1 MIKVKYI
8 ILGAGP
14 SSLAFAHSL
23 LDQGEDSFVVLEKEA
38 EPGGLCRSMDVDGG
52 PVDIGGGHFL
62 DVRNKTACDF
72 LFRFMPENEW
82 VLHTRIA
89 KIRLRGHEIDHPLE
103 ANLWQL
109 PVEAQADYLESIA
122 QAGSVRGEPM
132 PEAFE
137 DWCRWKFGELIANEY
152 MLPYNRKIWR
162 MPINELGTYWLYKL
176 PNVSFRETLMSCLQ
190 RKMHGELPA
199 HGEFLYP
206 RHHGYGEVW
215 KRMGAA
221 LGDKLILNEALTTL
235 DLENKIINNRYQAE
249 TIVSSIPWQC
259 VCSATDVAKDVE
271 EAVKKLVH
279 IPIDVDYVS
288 DDVGSPAHWIYEPNE
303 EISYHRILA
312 RSNFTT
318 NSRGYWTETNS
329 RVAVKEKG
337 FRHRNEYAYPVNTID
352 KPELVRI
359 IHAWAKTVGILPIG
373 RWGNWEHMNSD
384 IAVSLGI
391 KAAKELLEI
400 Q

>member
-1 MIKVKYI
+1 MKNIKYL

-23 LDQGEDSFVVLEKEA
+23 LDQGEDSFVILEKEA
-38 EPGGLCRSMDVDGG
+38 EPGGLCRSTDVDGA
-52 PVDIGGGHFL
+52 PLDIGGGHFL
-62 DVRNKTACDF
+62 DVRNKQACDF
-72 LFRFMPENEW
+72 LFRFMPEDEW

-89 KIRLRGHEIDHPLE
+89 KIRLRGTEVDHPLE

-122 QAGSVRGEPM
+122 QAGSVSQAPM

-221 LGDKLILNEALTTL
+221 LGDKLVLNEPLTDL
-235 DLENKIINNRYQAE
+235 DLEHKVVNGRYRAE
-249 TIVSSIPWQC
+249 MIVSSIPWQC
-259 VCSATDVAKDVE
+259 ICGVT
-271 EAVKKLVH
+271 AVPNPIADAVGKLVH
-279 IPIDVDYVS
+279 IPIDVDYNPE
-288 DDVGSPAHWIYEPNE
+288 DVGSPAHWIYEPNE
-303 EISYHRILA
+303 QTSYHRILA
-312 RSNFTT
+312 RSNFSA
-318 NSRGYWTETNS
+318 NARGYWTETNS
-329 RVAVKEKG
+329 RVAQSKNG
-337 FRHRNEYAYPVNTID
+337 FRHRNEFAYPVNTID
-352 KPELVRI
+352 KPALVQI
-359 IHAWAKTVGILPIG
+359 IHDWSKSVGILPIG

-384 IAVSLGI
+384 IAVSQGI
-391 KAAKELLEI
+391 NAAKDMLTG